1 MLFQTIFLALS
12 LEFGGMPVDQMYVSG
27 SHNIDVQYYS
37 KPQQKH
43 FIKTEKNFK
52 NTNYDF
58 SNSGYF
64 SIQPELEY
72 KGFSI
77 NGEFTPRVTYQNSLE
92 FVDFNSFVECG
103 YTWNKYTIGSS
114 FDYTVAPDDE
124 ESSLLFPRMNQTQ
137 WKLFVRIT
145 FSTDME

>member
-37 KPQQKH
+37 KSQDKH
-43 FIKTEKNFK
+43 YIKKEASFK
-52 NTNYDF
+52 NTGYDF

-64 SIQPELEY
+64 SIQPKIAY
-72 KGFSI
+72 KGISI

-92 FVDFNSFVECG
+92 FVDFTGLVEG
-103 YTWNKYTIGSS
+103 SYTWDKYTIGSS

-124 ESSLLFPRMNQTQ
+124 ESSLLFPRINQVQ
-137 WKLFVRIT
+137 WKLFARVT
-145 FSTDME
+145 FSTDIE